1 MWGVGWE
8 ADSKASTSQ
17 EEGGEREEKQLAQ
30 VEERFILYWNVI
42 EHFCPAKLYLQN
54 IHSATK
60 LPL

>member
-1 MWGVGWE
+1 MWGDGG

-30 VEERFILYWNVI
+30 VEERFILYRNVI
-42 EHFCPAKLYLQN
+42 EHFCPAKLYLHQN
-54 IHSATK
+54 IHGATK